1 MPLWQK
7 AKEKE
12 PMATRQFQMNGY
24 ELMTLLSNK
33 AALIVSHL
41 NNCGGPQGVL
51 IDDLG
56 DELKRMVDLHLA
68 LKEAAAAMPRPTHS
82 AQEGKRAS

>member
-1 MPLWQK
+1 MWQK

-41 NNCGGPQGVL
+41 NSCQGPQGVL

-56 DELKRMVDLHLA
+56 EELKRMVDLHLA
-68 LKEAAAAMPRPTHS
+68 LKEAAAAMPKLKPDAAHGSTARHN
-82 AQEGKRAS
+82 